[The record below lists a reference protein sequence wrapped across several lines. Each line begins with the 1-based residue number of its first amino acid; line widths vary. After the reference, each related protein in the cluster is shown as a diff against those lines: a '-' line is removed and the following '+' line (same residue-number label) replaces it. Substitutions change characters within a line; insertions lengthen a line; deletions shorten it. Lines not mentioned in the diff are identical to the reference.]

1 MAQRKLSLSAQ
12 ILIGLGLGVGCGLF
26 FGEYCAPFSIVGDAF
41 IGLLQMTVLPY
52 IVLSLLVNLGRLSLD
67 KGRRLVAVGLAVL
80 ALFTTLGI
88 VAVLTTPLAL
98 PEWETASF
106 FSTSLVEPPPVFDL
120 VGLYIPTNPFA
131 SLAGNVVP
139 AVVLF
144 CIMVGIAL
152 SRLEGTKS
160 LLDNMDVLA
169 SALNR
174 VNTMV
179 VKLTPIGVFAIAAS
193 TAGTMTLE
201 EIGRLQAYLLLYSGV
216 VVVLT
221 FWVVPAIVEACT
233 PFKAGRVLRVPR
245 STLLTIFATGKII
258 IVLPQLIE
266 NVKELFREADLDSDE
281 VNSSAEVV
289 MPLAYPFPNLGTIAI
304 MVFVPFSAWFLGM
317 VLSVGDWLVLAG
329 AGVLSSFVA
338 PVVGIPF
345 LMNLLH
351 IPSDMFQLFVVSTV
365 YTDRIRV
372 VLGAVSLFAL
382 TIMVT
387 AALTGNL
394 RIRKKKLLRAAVVT
408 VILAVV
414 GIIGIRSYLG
424 RSFRNA
430 YTADQAL
437 VRMHN
442 LTRQTASVRTFLA
455 ELPPSLPV
463 DPEGSRLD
471 EILRRGLLRVGF
483 LPDRLPF
490 AFVNSETQAVG
501 FDLEMARSLAEDLG
515 VDLEI
520 VRLEKGKQF
529 DRLADGTCDILM
541 SGLILTPSKPLQAR
555 YSQPYLDQTLAFLT
569 LDHQRRDFASR
580 RELQRHRGLRIGV
593 SDALADWAPRL
604 TNYLP
609 DAEIEI
615 LSSVRSFARGK
626 ADLDAVLFTA
636 EAGSAWTLLY
646 PSFSVAIPQPDVIKV
661 PMAYAMPAGEDE
673 LADYVNAWIEMA
685 KRDGTIDRLFAH
697 WILGEGA
704 QSTEPRWSVIR
715 DVLHWVE

>member
-1 MAQRKLSLSAQ
+1 MAFKKLSLSAQ
-12 ILIGLGLGVGCGLF
+12 ILIGLGFGVACGLF
-26 FGEYCAPFSIVGDAF
+26 FGEYCAPLKIAGDAF

-52 IVLSLLVNLGRLSLD
+52 IVLSLLVNLGRLSLE
-67 KGRRLVAVGLAVL
+67 KGRKLVAAGLAVL
-80 ALFTTLGI
+80 TLFTVLGI

-106 FSTSLVEPPPVFDL
+106 FSTALVEPPPVFDL

-131 SLAGNVVP
+131 SLAENIVP

-152 SRLEGTKS
+152 SRLNGTEN
-160 LLDNMDVLA
+160 LLNNMDVLA

-221 FWVVPAIVEACT
+221 FWVVPSIVEACT
-233 PFKAGRVLRVPR
+233 PFKARRVLRVPR

-258 IVLPQLIE
+258 VVLPQLID

-281 VNSSAEVV
+281 VDASAEVL

-317 VLSVGDWLVLAG
+317 TLSIGDWLTLAG
-329 AGVLSSFVA
+329 AGILSSFVA

-351 IPSDMFQLFVVSTV
+351 IPSDMFQLFVMSTV

-372 VLGAVSLFAL
+372 ALGAVSLFAL
-382 TIMVT
+382 TILVT
-387 AALTGNL
+387 AALTGTFRVN
-394 RIRKKKLLRAAVVT
+394 RAKLLRTVVVT
-408 VILAVV
+408 LILAVV

-424 RSFRNA
+424 RSFRDA

-437 VRMHN
+437 IRMHN
-442 LTRQTASVRTFLA
+442 LTRESAPARTFLD
-455 ELPPSLPV
+455 ELPPPLPL
-463 DPEGSRLD
+463 DSERSRLD
-471 EILRRGLLRVGF
+471 QIVARGVIRVGF

-490 AFVNSETQAVG
+490 AFVNTDAEAVG
-501 FDLEMARSLAEDLG
+501 FDLEMARALAENLR
-515 VDLEI
+515 VKLEFI
-520 VRLEKGKQF
+520 RLQKG
-529 DRLADGTCDILM
+529 DHLRSLADGTCDIIM
-541 SGLILTPSKPLQAR
+541 SGLILTPSKPLEAR
-555 YSQPYLDQTLAFLT
+555 FSQPYLDQTLAFLT
-569 LDHQRRDFASR
+569 LDHRRRDFASR
-580 RELQRHRGLRIGV
+580 RELQRQPDLRIGV
-593 SDALADWAPRL
+593 VESLTDWIPRL
-604 TNYLP
+604 TNYLSEP
-609 DAEIEI
+609 EIEI
-615 LSSVRSFARGK
+615 IGSARPFSRGQT
-626 ADLDAVLFTA
+626 DLDAVLFTA

-646 PSFSVAIPQPDVIKV
+646 PAYSVVIPQPDVVKV
-661 PMAYAMPAGEDE
+661 PMAYAMPSDAAE
-673 LADYVNAWIEMA
+673 LAGYINTWIEMA
-685 KRDGTIDRLFAH
+685 KRDGTIDRLYDH

-704 QSTEPRWSVIR
+704 QSTKPRWSVIR

>member
-1 MAQRKLSLSAQ
+1 MALKKPSLSAQ
-12 ILIGLGLGVGCGLF
+12 ILIGLGLGVSCGLF
-26 FGEYCAPFSIVGDAF
+26 FGEYCAPLSIAGDAF

-52 IVLSLLVNLGRLSLD
+52 IVLSLLVNLGRLSME
-67 KGRRLVAVGLAVL
+67 KGRKLVAAGLAVL
-80 ALFTTLGI
+80 ALFTTIGI
-88 VAVLTTPLAL
+88 IAVLTTPLAL

-106 FSTSLVEPPPVFDL
+106 FSTGLVEPPPVFDI

-131 SLAGNVVP
+131 SLADNVVP

-152 SRLEGTKS
+152 SRLKGTEN

-201 EIGRLQAYLLLYSGV
+201 EIGRLQAYLLLYSGMV
-216 VVVLT
+216 LLLT
-221 FWVVPAIVEACT
+221 FWVVPSIVEACT
-233 PFKAGRVLRVPR
+233 PFKARRVLRVPR

-258 IVLPQLIE
+258 VVLPQLID
-266 NVKELFREADLDSDE
+266 NVKELFRESDLGSEE
-281 VNSSAEVV
+281 VDSSAEVL

-317 VLSVGDWLVLAG
+317 VLSLGDWLVLAG

-351 IPSDMFQLFVVSTV
+351 IPSDMFQLFVISTV

-387 AALTGNL
+387 AALTGTFK
-394 RIRKKKLLRAAVVT
+394 IRKRRLLRTAVVT
-408 VILAVV
+408 VILATI
-414 GIIGIRSYLG
+414 GIVGIRSYLG
-424 RSFRNA
+424 RSFRDA

-437 VRMHN
+437 VHMHN
-442 LTRQTASVRTFLA
+442 LTRETARVRTFLDQ
-455 ELPPSLPV
+455 LPPPLPS
-463 DPEGSRLD
+463 DPATSRLD
-471 EILRRGLLRVGF
+471 QIRSRGLLRVGF

-490 AFVNSETQAVG
+490 AFVNTEAEAVG
-501 FDLEMARSLAEDLG
+501 FDLEMARALAESLG
-515 VDLEI
+515 VELEL
-520 VRLEKGKQF
+520 VRLEKGSQF
-529 DRLADGTCDILM
+529 ARLADGTCDLIM
-541 SGLILTPSKPLQAR
+541 SGLILTPSKPLETR
-555 YSQPYLDQTLAFLT
+555 FSQPYLDQTLAFLT
-569 LDHQRRDFASR
+569 LDHRR
-580 RELQRHRGLRIGV
+580 REFSSRELLQQQRGLKIGV
-593 SDALADWAPRL
+593 AESLADWAPRL
-604 TNYLP
+604 TEYLP
-609 DAEIEI
+609 AAGIGVVD
-615 LSSVRSFARGK
+615 SPRSFARGETE
-626 ADLDAVLFTA
+626 LDAVLFTA

-646 PSFSVAIPQPDVIKV
+646 PSFSVAIPQPDVVKV
-661 PMAYAMPAGEDE
+661 PMAYALPAGETE
-673 LADYVNAWIEMA
+673 LADYVNAWIEMT
-685 KRDGTIDRLFAH
+685 KRDGTIDRLYAH

>member
-1 MAQRKLSLSAQ
+1 MALKKPGLSAQ
-12 ILIGLGLGVGCGLF
+12 ILIGLGLGVACGLF
-26 FGEYCAPFSIVGDAF
+26 FGEYCAPFSVLGDAF

-52 IVLSLLVNLGRLSLD
+52 IVLSLLVNLGRLSFE
-67 KGRRLVAVGLAVL
+67 KGRKLVAAGLAVL
-80 ALFTTLGI
+80 ALFTIIGI

-131 SLAGNVVP
+131 SLADNVVP

-144 CIMVGIAL
+144 CIMIGIGL
-152 SRLEGTKS
+152 SRLDGTKN
-160 LLDNMDVLA
+160 LLDNMDVMA

-201 EIGRLQAYLLLYSGV
+201 EIGRLQAYLLLYSGMV
-216 VVVLT
+216 LVLT
-221 FWVVPAIVEACT
+221 FWVVPSIVEACT
-233 PFKAGRVLRVPR
+233 PFKATRVLRVPR

-258 IVLPQLIE
+258 VVLPQLIE
-266 NVKELFREADLDSDE
+266 NVKELFREADLGSEE
-281 VNSSAEVV
+281 VDSSAEVL
-289 MPLAYPFPNLGTIAI
+289 MPLAYPFPNLGTVAI
-304 MVFVPFSAWFLGM
+304 LVFVPFSAWFLGM
-317 VLSVGDWLVLAG
+317 VLSIGDWLVLAG

-351 IPSDMFQLFVVSTV
+351 IPSDMFQLFVMSTV

-372 VLGAVSLFAL
+372 VLGAVHLFAL

-387 AALTGNL
+387 AALTGSFKV
-394 RIRKKKLLRAAVVT
+394 KKAGLLRTAVVA
-408 VILAVV
+408 VILAAV

-424 RSFRNA
+424 LSFRDA

-437 VRMHN
+437 VHMHN
-442 LTRQTASVRTFLA
+442 LTLESSRVQTFLD
-455 ELPPSLPV
+455 ELPPPV
-463 DPEGSRLD
+463 PLDPERSRLD
-471 EILRRGLLRVGF
+471 QIVDRGLLRVGF

-490 AFVNSETQAVG
+490 AFVNSDAIAVG
-501 FDLEMARSLAEDLG
+501 LDLELARALADDLG
-515 VDLEI
+515 VELEL
-520 VRLEKGKQF
+520 VRLERGNHLE
-529 DRLADGTCDILM
+529 RLADGTCDVLM
-541 SGLILTPSKPLQAR
+541 SGLVMTPSKPLEAR
-555 YSQPYLDQTLAFLT
+555 FTQPYLDQTLAFLT
-569 LDHQRRDFASR
+569 LDHRRRDFSSR
-580 RELQRHRGLRIGV
+580 KELQRQQGLRIGV
-593 SDALADWAPRL
+593 VEPLADWTPRL
-604 TNYLP
+604 TDYLSDP
-609 DAEIEI
+609 EIEI
-615 LSSVRSFARGK
+615 ISSARSFARGQT
-626 ADLDAVLFTA
+626 DLDAILFTA

-646 PSFSVAIPQPDVIKV
+646 PSYSVAIPQPDVVKV
-661 PMAYAMPAGEDE
+661 PMAFALPADAAE
-673 LADYVNAWIEMA
+673 LADYLNAWIEMA
-685 KRDGTIDRLFAH
+685 KRDGTIDRLYAH

-715 DVLHWVE
+715 DVLHWVG